1 VTTGPDAAG
10 TVLAGAEG
18 AAGTGTMKRALP
30 AGSNG
35 ILAADGLEHLA
46 AKVNPPVGLTAG
58 A

>member
-18 AAGTGTMKRALP
+18 AAGTMKRALP